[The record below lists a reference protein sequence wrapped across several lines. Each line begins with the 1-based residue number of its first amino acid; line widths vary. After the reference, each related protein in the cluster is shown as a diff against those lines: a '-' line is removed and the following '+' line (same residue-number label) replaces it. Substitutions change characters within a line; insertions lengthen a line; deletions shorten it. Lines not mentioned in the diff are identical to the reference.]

1 MTDKRSPKK
10 KKQTNAH
17 PAAIL
22 LRERLCPDSS
32 STISLLTAGPVLE
45 GEADADPEL
54 PLAVVL
60 NGEYKD
66 GEGKSRVGI
75 VFRDDWRDLPADNT
89 DAHLNVTTNI
99 TGSLHVPSQSQYPP
113 P

>member
-1 MTDKRSPKK
+1 MDNKEVAYS
-10 KKQTNAH
+10 
-17 PAAIL
+17 AAVR
-22 LRERLCPDSS
+22 LRERLVPNSS
-32 STISLLTAGPVLE
+32 GSIPPLAPGPVLE

-66 GEGKSRVGI
+66 GEGKGRVGI

-99 TGSLHVPSQSQYPP
+99 TVTPRSFQISTSSTLGIL
-113 P
+113 

>member
-1 MTDKRSPKK
+1 MKNNKGIVY
-10 KKQTNAH
+10 
-17 PAAIL
+17 PAAVR
-22 LRERLCPDSS
+22 LRERLVPNSS
-32 STISLLTAGPVLE
+32 GSIPLLAPGPVLE

-75 VFRDDWRDLPADNT
+75 VFRDDWRDLPADNA

-99 TGSLHVPSQSQYPP
+99 TLLSFQISTSSTLGIL
-113 P
+113 